1 MVLNPLTLTAQVIL
15 VLSHGDY
22 MEQQSIVADYIH
34 TDLNKENNVIA
45 GHYVLTEETR
55 HPYHDREFLYCM
67 GEGVLDNS
75 CCGFGN
81 LTYAV
86 VPGFIIDWKYK
97 KTSEGFPVSK
107 VEPIRDK
114 ALQNEIIS
122 LIEQKET
129 VCQVSFL

>member
-1 MVLNPLTLTAQVIL
+1 
-15 VLSHGDY
+15 
-22 MEQQSIVADYIH
+22 MEQQLELTDYIH
-34 TDLNKENNVIA
+34 TDLNEENNVIA

-55 HPYHDREFLYCM
+55 LPYHDSEFFYFL

-81 LTYAV
+81 LSYAI
-86 VPGFIIDWKYK
+86 VPGFIIDWKYR
-97 KTSEGFPVSK
+97 KTSDGFPVTR

-122 LIEQKET
+122 LIEQIDT

>member
-1 MVLNPLTLTAQVIL
+1 MEPESVLK
-15 VLSHGDY
+15 
-22 MEQQSIVADYIH
+22 DYIH
-34 TDLNKENNVIA
+34 TGLNEENNVIA

-55 HPYHDREFLYCM
+55 LPFHDREFFYFL

-81 LTYAV
+81 LSYAV
-86 VPGFIIDWKYK
+86 VPGFIVEWKYK

-107 VEPIRDK
+107 VEPVRGK
-114 ALQNEIIS
+114 ALQNKIIS